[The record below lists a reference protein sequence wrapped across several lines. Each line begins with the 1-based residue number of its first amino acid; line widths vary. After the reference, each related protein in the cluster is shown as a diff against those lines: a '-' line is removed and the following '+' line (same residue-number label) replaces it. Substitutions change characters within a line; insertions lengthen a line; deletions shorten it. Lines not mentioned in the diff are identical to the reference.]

1 MPQEITRI
9 DNLNLP
15 YLRELYLHRNLIS
28 SMDGLQNCPK
38 LKKLWLCQNQIST
51 ISNLS
56 CLPELEELWLQT
68 NLISSLQ
75 GMEGCQSLT
84 HFNVSGNL
92 ISDFAEIRRLSSLP
106 KLSKLSFQDIH
117 FGRCPVTDS
126 EGYKEF
132 ILCHLKQVTSSLWM
146 ISLSLLF
153 SSYSS
158 VILFLLSSLVGV
170 S

>member
-1 MPQEITRI
+1 MPSQEITRI

-51 ISNLS
+51 IGNLT
-56 CLPELEELWLQT
+56 CFPELEELWLQT
-68 NLISSLQ
+68 NLISSLH

-84 HFNVSGNL
+84 HFNISGNL

-106 KLSKLSFQDIH
+106 RLTKLSFQDIH

-132 ILCHLKQVTSSLWM
+132 ILCHLKQV
-146 ISLSLLF
+146 
-153 SSYSS
+153 
-158 VILFLLSSLVGV
+158 
-170 S
+170 